1 MIRANIVLKGE
12 VQRVGFRT
20 FIKNIA
26 DSLNSNLEGFA
37 ENLPDGDLKIVCEGE
52 KDIKQEDPDCY
63 THLFQIDGGAFGQ
76 HGALFINHA
85 CMPKKPKSIK
95 I

>member
-1 MIRANIVLKGE
+1 MQTRAKIIVKGE

-26 DSLNSNLEGFA
+26 DSLNLNLEGFA

-52 KDIKQEDPDCY
+52 KDIKQGYQRYHIHFDHVY
-63 THLFQIDGGAFGQ
+63 
-76 HGALFINHA
+76 
-85 CMPKKPKSIK
+85 K